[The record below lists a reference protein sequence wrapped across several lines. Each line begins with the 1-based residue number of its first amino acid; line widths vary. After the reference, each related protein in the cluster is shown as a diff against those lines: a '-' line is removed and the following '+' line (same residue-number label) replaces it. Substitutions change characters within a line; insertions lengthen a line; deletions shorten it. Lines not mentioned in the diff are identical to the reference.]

1 MAGPCDPFVFPDP
14 RAAPDF
20 KSWVAPVS
28 SLAKKIRDIGTD
40 DSAIMM
46 KQLYYLR
53 GLVVREAERSGFFR
67 CTLGAAAPDGSVFI
81 WFPVRADLA
90 GGVLSVHFFNRLIE
104 MFTLFFEGK
113 IEESGE
119 ISRNLVGN
127 DVL

>member
-1 MAGPCDPFVFPDP
+1 MSGPCDPFVFPDP
-14 RAAPDF
+14 RVKTDP

-28 SLAKKIRDIGTD
+28 GLAKKIRDIGTD

-53 GLVVREAERSGFFR
+53 GLVVREAGRSGFFR

-104 MFTLFFEGK
+104 MYTLFFEGK
-113 IEESGE
+113 IQESGD

-127 DVL
+127 NSL

>member
-1 MAGPCDPFVFPDP
+1 MPGPCDPFLFPNPNVVTDE
-14 RAAPDF
+14 
-20 KSWVAPVS
+20 KCWVAPVS

-81 WFPVRADLA
+81 WFPVRSDLA
-90 GGVLSVHFFNRLIE
+90 GQVLSVDFFNRMIE
-104 MFTLFFEGK
+104 MYTLFFEGK
-113 IEESGE
+113 LDECGE
-119 ISRNLVGN
+119 ISRNLVG
-127 DVL
+127 